1 MDYRA
6 GVRLGSPTSSALVTM
21 ATEAHCKVVEMKR
34 EPWGFGFDIHRS
46 WDDSEEVVQWWWHFG
61 FERQRHGHDIES
73 EEVN

>member
-1 MDYRA
+1 
-6 GVRLGSPTSSALVTM
+6 M